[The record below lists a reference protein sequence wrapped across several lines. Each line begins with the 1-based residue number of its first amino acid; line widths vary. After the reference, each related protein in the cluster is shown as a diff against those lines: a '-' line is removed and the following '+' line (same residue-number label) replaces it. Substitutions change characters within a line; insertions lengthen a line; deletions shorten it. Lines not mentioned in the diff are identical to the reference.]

1 MTLCWVAGLSGTG
14 KSTIVQQLLASNE
27 LAWDADDLSFWRDR
41 GTGEAAT
48 VPAGGR
54 PDGWTARYGWVI
66 DPAKVPSGPLL
77 LNPLAPASMRSRVAT
92 QFALPPIAASAGRST
107 ASSR

>member
-54 PDGWTARYGWVI
+54 PDGWTARYG
-66 DPAKVPSGPLL
+66 
-77 LNPLAPASMRSRVAT
+77 
-92 QFALPPIAASAGRST
+92 
-107 ASSR
+107 